1 MKCPMNVVV
10 FFTLFFLFLKWV
22 RKNNT
27 CLPLVMAAQ
36 HCVFYAQQLSL
47 QQSFIK
53 HPWSKYLT
61 WLLKSFSKSISFHEE
76 LQNLTPF
83 FKKNARCLN
92 KYILLT
98 YVTRI
103 QRAWRASMSRRESWQ
118 AQDKNRTNDHWR
130 ETVPSESLQEP
141 VMTTNISPVRLRKQ
155 NQTAIWCDMRM
166 SQVLRDVLCE
176 WSAVICCYSREW
188 ITNGGRGCTDG

>member
-61 WLLKSFSKSISFHEE
+61 WLLKSFSKTISFHEE

-83 FKKNARCLN
+83 FKKKMQDVSINTFCWLMSPGSSVPGVPVCPVERAGKHKTRTKPMIIGERLCL
-92 KYILLT
+92 
-98 YVTRI
+98 
-103 QRAWRASMSRRESWQ
+103 QRASRNLWWPPIFHRWDCENKIRQPYGVTWEWAKCSEMSWVSDQRWSVV
-118 AQDKNRTNDHWR
+118 
-130 ETVPSESLQEP
+130 TVENE
-141 VMTTNISPVRLRKQ
+141 
-155 NQTAIWCDMRM
+155 
-166 SQVLRDVLCE
+166 
-176 WSAVICCYSREW
+176 
-188 ITNGGRGCTDG
+188 